1 MTQPPSSRAGS
12 GQRRA
17 RRFAVAGLTLGLL
30 GSLPLAAQAQVSVT
44 RGVTPIPDGE
54 ATAAEDITVAND
66 HLAFSIAVASQPPWG
81 VPRGTLVDL
90 AAVKDG
96 EIDLDRIAFADFIPN
111 NWSAWPNEGK
121 TVKIVEDSPERA
133 VVEIARNFGEAM
145 VTTTYTLEAGSDR
158 VHLETTLDNRGDTP
172 LKALRSGFTLWPDTG
187 YRFGVPGLGEAK
199 ETEADDALTDR
210 FVGYDRDWA
219 IALHAPYFDR
229 INYGGR
235 DMYLEYSLAPGESRR
250 FEGGLQV
257 VPEGDLAPV
266 VANEIDRKGLDS
278 GRVEGTLKGRD
289 GEVPASGLVMIEKAG
304 SPYAWTLADDK
315 GRFAIDLPVGDYSL
329 YATGEGYANSDKVE
343 VSLAKGA
350 ERSLTFDDLA
360 GPGTLSLD
368 VVEADS
374 GTPRDARITIE
385 KGRQPPVEFL
395 GKQTFFTE
403 LDPVGHAELSLAPG
417 DYRLAVN
424 AGAGF
429 TARSQTLPVTLATG
443 DTLDRNVE
451 IERRAAPNQRR
462 WYGADLH
469 HHANTLEG
477 VTPPEMVVRAQLATD
492 LDLTFVSDHD
502 STANLDAMGALSQ
515 RRGVPFIPSIELSP
529 SWGHMNPFPIDRDSQ
544 LQVDPGTA
552 DVQAIIADARRM
564 GAEVVP
570 TNHPYNGYG
579 YLGNL
584 AEDKVPGGFTPAF
597 DLVELNAE
605 VDNARTLESV
615 HALWDQGLAVYLTA
629 GTDTHDVWN
638 QLTGR
643 LRMMAHVPGEL
654 SVDGFAR
661 ALEDGHAYA
670 TQGPLLFPVERM
682 FGDTLRLA
690 GAAEGLW
697 SVEAVAVDGLA
708 EARLIGKGGEVLET
722 RKLDGRKATLDF
734 TIPGDADGWVALEV
748 DDVDGDTAWS
758 NPLWLERPAKADY
771 VLQKE
776 TQG

>member
-1 MTQPPSSRAGS
+1 MNGRFSMLSRP
-12 GQRRA
+12 
-17 RRFAVAGLTLGLL
+17 VWVGLALGLL
-30 GSLPLAAQAQVSVT
+30 AASAQAEVSVT
-44 RGVTPIPDGE
+44 RGTTPIPDGE

-90 AAVKDG
+90 AAVKG
-96 EIDLDRIAFADFIPN
+96 GKIDLDRIAFADFIPN
-111 NWSAWPNEGK
+111 NWSAWPNDGK
-121 TVKIVEDSPERA
+121 TIRVVERSPERA
-133 VVEIARNFGEAM
+133 VIEIARNFGEAM

-172 LKALRSGFTLWPDTG
+172 MKALRSGFTLWPDTG
-187 YRFGVPGLGEAK
+187 YRFGVPGLGDAK
-199 ETEADDALTDR
+199 ETPADDALTDR

-235 DMYLEYSLAPGESRR
+235 DLYLEHSLAPGESRT
-250 FEGGLQV
+250 FEGWLQV

-266 VANEIDRKGLDS
+266 VANEIARKGLAS
-278 GRVEGTLKGRD
+278 GHVEGTLEGRD
-289 GEVPASGLVMIEKAG
+289 GGVPSSGLVMVEKAG

-315 GRFAIDLPVGDYSL
+315 GHFAIDLPVGDYAL
-329 YATGEGYANSDKVE
+329 YATGEGYANSDRVE

-350 ERSLTFDDLA
+350 QRSLTFDDLA

-368 VVEADS
+368 VAETGS

-385 KGRQPPVEFL
+385 EGHQPPVEFL
-395 GKQTFFTE
+395 GKQTFFTR

-429 TARSQTLPVTLATG
+429 TARSKPLAVSLDAGQTLE
-443 DTLDRNVE
+443 RNVG
-451 IERRAAPNQRR
+451 IERLAEPNQRH

-469 HHANTLEG
+469 HHANMLEG

-502 STANLDAMGALSQ
+502 STANLDTMATLSKQ
-515 RRGVPFIPSIELSP
+515 RGVPFIPSIEISP
-529 SWGHMNPFPIDRDSQ
+529 SWGHMNPFPIALDSQ

-552 DVQAIIADARRM
+552 DVQTIIADARRM

-615 HALWDQGLAVYLTA
+615 HRFWDQGLQMYLTA

-643 LRMMAHVPGEL
+643 MRMMAHVPGEL

-661 ALEDGHAYA
+661 ALKDGHAYA
-670 TQGPLLFPVERM
+670 TQGPLLFPVERL

-690 GAAEGLW
+690 GDAEGHW
-697 SVEAVAVDGLA
+697 SVKVQAVDGLA
-708 EARLIGKGGEVLET
+708 EARLIGRGGKVLET
-722 RKLDGRKATLDF
+722 RQLDGHETTLDF

-748 DDVDGDTAWS
+748 DDADGDTAWS
-758 NPLWLERPAKADY
+758 DPLWIRRPVKADY
-771 VLQKE
+771 VLDE
-776 TQG
+776 TESES